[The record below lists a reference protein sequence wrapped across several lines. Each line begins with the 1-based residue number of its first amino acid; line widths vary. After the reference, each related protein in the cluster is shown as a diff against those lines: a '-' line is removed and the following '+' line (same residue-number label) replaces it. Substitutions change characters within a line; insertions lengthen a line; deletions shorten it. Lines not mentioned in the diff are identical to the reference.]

1 MIAAIPFFQLGVY
14 QLPLPFGMGSL
25 PFDPW
30 ATLVCI
36 GFVVG
41 LEVARA
47 RGIKLGLDTR
57 DVVDGAVFIVLMGF
71 FVAHIF
77 TVLFYYPERI
87 ARDGFITFF
96 RVWEGFASTGGFV
109 GAVLGAWLFYPF
121 VRNAIRPV
129 GTPPLPKGAGLVHA
143 DVITYGF
150 PFGWFFGRMGC
161 FVVHDHIGKPTDF
174 FLAMDFDRGFG
185 PWADGAAYADGI
197 RHELGLYEM
206 LYMIPVAAL
215 FVYLGR
221 ERRPTGFFLGLFGVL
236 YAPFR
241 FGLDFLRNT
250 DLAYQDARYL
260 GLTPAQ
266 YGMIVMFVAAAG
278 FLWWIHQPSD
288 AQTREAAPAEPEPS
302 P

>member
-1 MIAAIPFFQLGVY
+1 MIAAIPFFQLSVY
-14 QLPLPFGMGSL
+14 NLDLFGFSL

-71 FVAHIF
+71 FVAHLF
-77 TVLFYYPERI
+77 TVLFYYPERL
-87 ARDGFITFF
+87 ARDGIITLF

-109 GAVLGAWLFYPF
+109 GAVIGAWLFYPF
-121 VRNAIRPV
+121 VRNAIRPL
-129 GTPPLPKGAGLVHA
+129 GTPELPKGSGLLHA
-143 DVITYGF
+143 DVIMFGF
-150 PFGWFFGRMGC
+150 PVGWFFGRMGC
-161 FVVHDHIGKPTDF
+161 FSVHDHIGSQTTF
-174 FLAMDFDRGFG
+174 FLAMDFDHGIG
-185 PWADGAAYADGI
+185 PWAAGAPYADGI
-197 RHELGLYEM
+197 RHELGFYEM

-215 FVYLGR
+215 FFYFGR
-221 ERRPTGFFLGLFGVL
+221 EKRPTGFFLGLFGLL
-236 YAPFR
+236 YAPLR
-241 FGLDFLRNT
+241 FVLDFLRNT
-250 DLAYQDARYL
+250 DLAYQDARYF

-266 YGMIVMFVAAAG
+266 YGMIVMFLAAAG
-278 FLWWIHQPSD
+278 FMWWIHQASTNPEDPIPSS
-288 AQTREAAPAEPEPS
+288 PPNPEPT

>member
-14 QLPLPFGMGSL
+14 NLPLPFGLGTL

-30 ATLVCI
+30 ATLVCV

-41 LEVARA
+41 LEIARA

-71 FVAHIF
+71 FVAHLF

-87 ARDGFITFF
+87 ERDGIITLF

-121 VRNAIRPV
+121 VRNALRPV
-129 GTPPLPKGAGLVHA
+129 GTPPLTASALQYA
-143 DVITYGF
+143 DVIMYGF

-174 FLAMDFDRGFG
+174 FLAMDFDHGFG
-185 PWADGAAYADGI
+185 PWAQGAAYADGI
-197 RHELGLYEM
+197 RHELGMYEM

-221 ERRPTGFFLGLFGVL
+221 QPRPAGFFLGLFGVL
-236 YAPFR
+236 YAPLR
-241 FGLDFLRNT
+241 FVLDFLRNT
-250 DLAYQDARYL
+250 DLAYKDARYF

-266 YGMIVMFVAAAG
+266 YGMVVMFLAAVG
-278 FLWWIHQPSD
+278 FLWWLHRPTPD
-288 AQTREAAPAEPEPS
+288 AVAEPEPA